1 MENEKKNNFKG
12 LVGTLVFHGVLLGLF
27 LFFGFTTPLPL
38 PAEQGIAI
46 NFGTSDEG
54 MGDVQPENSGDNQ
67 AQNDAPA
74 TQQQNSSSS
83 SGQQNV
89 ATQDVEEAPSVR
101 ANPNPKVTPRNTD
114 PTPKPSETPVEDPK
128 PTINNRALYRTGTGS
143 GAGGGSQGQTGR
155 PGDQGSRD
163 GSRNTDRQGEGG
175 RGGLDG
181 DPTYSLLGRS
191 IRYRPPIDN
200 NFGQPGTVIIE
211 ITVNNR
217 GEVIRAVQGKGT
229 KGVTSSSQIQKCIEI
244 ALKTTFSPSSQTT
257 EDQKGS
263 MTFIFNVE

>member
-128 PTINNRALYRTGTGS
+128 PTINNRALYPPGSGS
-143 GAGGGSQGQTGR
+143 GARGGSQGQTGR

-200 NFGQPGTVIIE
+200 DFGQPGTVIIE

-263 MTFIFNVE
+263 MTFIFKLE

>member
-1 MENEKKNNFKG
+1 MENEKKNNLKG
-12 LVGTLVFHGVLLGLF
+12 LAGTLVFHGILLGLF

-38 PAEQGIAI
+38 PTEQGIAI

-54 MGDVQPENSGDNQ
+54 MGDIQPENSGDNQ

-89 ATQDVEEAPSVR
+89 ATQDVDEAPSVR

-114 PTPKPSETPVEDPK
+114 PTPKPNETPVEDPK
-128 PTINNRALYRTGTGS
+128 PTINNRALYPGAGS
-143 GAGGGSQGQTGR
+143 GARGGSQGQTGR

-181 DPTYSLLGRS
+181 DPTFSLIGRS

-200 NFGQPGTVIIE
+200 NFGQPGTVVIE

-244 ALKTTFSPSSQTT
+244 ALKTTFSPSSQTA